1 MTAMYELE
9 QMGYRFRLDGE
20 RVLMRKYGSA
30 EAPARAKELIA
41 KLDREQVRNALKDRA
56 EGFSV
61 APAGIIFAKGNEI
74 MPIALK
80 IRAALDS
87 GELWD
92 IFVKYSRSADTA
104 EFHYWPA
111 EWQLTI

>member
-9 QMGYRFRLDGE
+9 KMGYRFRLDGE
-20 RVLMRKYGSA
+20 KVLMRKCGSA
-30 EAPARAKELIA
+30 EPPARAKELIA
-41 KLDREQVRNALKDRA
+41 KLDREEVRNALKDRA

-61 APAGIIFAKGNEI
+61 APAGIIFAKGTEI

-80 IRAALDS
+80 IRAALDA

-92 IFVKYSRSADTA
+92 IFIKYSRSADSA

-111 EWQLTI
+111 EWEPTV